1 MSPEDIE
8 YLSRK
13 YQMLERQILM
23 SQEELKRI
31 SRQLEMARYNRN
43 IMSSSNELSY
53 QTPNVSSASSY
64 VNTYSAP
71 TSSHLL
77 GPISVSSEN
86 AIKPVDSFPSSSAQS
101 YITSSSYR
109 NLEVSIFSHL
119 RTFLRCNS
127 LI

>member
-23 SQEELKRI
+23 SQEELKRV

-43 IMSSSNELSY
+43 IMPSSNELSY

-64 VNTYSAP
+64 VNTYSTP

-77 GPISVSSEN
+77 GPISVSTEN
-86 AIKPVDSFPSSSAQS
+86 AIKPVDSFPSSAQS

-109 NLEVSIFSHL
+109 NLEVSYFSHL
-119 RTFLRCNS
+119 STFLCYNS

>member
-23 SQEELKRI
+23 NQEELKRI
-31 SRQLEMARYNRN
+31 SRQLEMARYNRST
-43 IMSSSNELSY
+43 MPTSNELSY
-53 QTPNVSSASSY
+53 QTHNVSPVSNY
-64 VNTYSAP
+64 VNTYSVP

-77 GPISVSSEN
+77 GTISTSAEN
-86 AIKPVDSFPSSSAQS
+86 TIKSVDSFPSSAQS

-109 NLEVSIFSHL
+109 NLEVSCF
-119 RTFLRCNS
+119 
-127 LI
+127 

>member
-1 MSPEDIE
+1 MSAEDIE

-23 SQEELKRI
+23 SQEELKRV

-43 IMSSSNELSY
+43 IMPSSNELSY
-53 QTPNVSSASSY
+53 QTPSVSSASSY
-64 VNTYSAP
+64 VNTYSTS

-77 GPISVSSEN
+77 GPISVSTEN
-86 AIKPVDSFPSSSAQS
+86 AIKPVDSFPSSAQS

-109 NLEVSIFSHL
+109 NLEVSHFSHL
-119 RTFLRCNS
+119 STILCYNS

>member
-1 MSPEDIE
+1 MTPEDIE

-23 SQEELKRI
+23 SQEELKRV

-43 IMSSSNELSY
+43 IMPSSNELSY

-64 VNTYSAP
+64 VNTYSTP

-77 GPISVSSEN
+77 GPISVSTEN
-86 AIKPVDSFPSSSAQS
+86 AIKPADSFPSSAQS

-109 NLEVSIFSHL
+109 NLEVSHFSHL
-119 RTFLRCNS
+119 SAFLCYNS